1 MKKIDLSDQRQ
12 KARWLKAIDRAIL
25 DGDGGRGFEDL
36 CGVMDRALVYYD
48 DPNFAKE
55 KANDNSN

>member
-12 KARWLKAIDRAIL
+12 KARWMKAIDRAIL

-36 CGVMDRALVYYD
+36 CEVMDRALVYYD
-48 DPNFAKE
+48 DPNFAK
-55 KANDNSN
+55 DNVQ